1 MINIAK
7 RLLENDGYLMN
18 QQKDSLN
25 KIIVIKKL
33 AEDLLDKV
41 II

>member
-1 MINIAK
+1 VINIAK